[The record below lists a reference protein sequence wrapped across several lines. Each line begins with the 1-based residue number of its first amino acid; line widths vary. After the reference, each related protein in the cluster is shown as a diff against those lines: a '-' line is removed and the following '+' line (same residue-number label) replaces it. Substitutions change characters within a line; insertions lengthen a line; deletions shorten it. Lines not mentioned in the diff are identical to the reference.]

1 MTNLSNIHRD
11 EIRRRAIADKYNPL
25 TKALEERENALALEV
40 REHLYGPH
48 LKAAE
53 EFDANHPD
61 WLRKASGLLLNVGW
75 VTDLIFAERQLLP
88 QEEIRYGTRYI
99 TLHDEI
105 LREKVRALAND
116 KKDLNTQRNID
127 DNKVGRMLDGFKS
140 TRQLREGWP
149 EGKAYWEPVIGL
161 DDKKVLPP
169 AIPTAAVNA
178 ALGLPKENA
187 E

>member
-1 MTNLSNIHRD
+1 MTNLSNHHRD

-25 TKALEERENALALEV
+25 FNALEERENNLALEV

-48 LKAAE
+48 LKAAA
-53 EFDANHPD
+53 EFEANHPN
-61 WLRKASGLLLNVGW
+61 WLRKGFGLLLNVGW
-75 VTDLIFAERQLLP
+75 TIELIFKDQQLLP
-88 QEEIRYGTRYI
+88 REELRYGQRQI
-99 TLHDEI
+99 PINDET
-105 LREKVRALAND
+105 LREKVRSFAND
-116 KKDLNTQRNID
+116 KRDLNVKRNTD
-127 DNKVGRMLDGFKS
+127 DDTVEKMLSGFKS

-161 DDKKVLPP
+161 DDKKILPP
-169 AIPTAAVNA
+169 AIPTSAVNA